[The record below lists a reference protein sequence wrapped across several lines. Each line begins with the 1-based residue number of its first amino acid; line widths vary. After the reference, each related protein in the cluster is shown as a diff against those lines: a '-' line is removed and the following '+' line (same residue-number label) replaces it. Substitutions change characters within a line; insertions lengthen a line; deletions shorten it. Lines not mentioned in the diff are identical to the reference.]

1 MKIEYCF
8 LSLETGKS
16 PMKVFSE
23 LLRKSEGGILQRVEE
38 THSGFVAAIRVQG
51 HPASGA
57 IYVFDAHCG
66 ALFLLDTDEVNRDF
80 TRNELDILVPKVV
93 ALLNAPDRPRTAHH
107 RRRHRTRKA
116 RTQVV
121 APNPVYRPAVV
132 AVAA

>member
-1 MKIEYCF
+1 
-8 LSLETGKS
+8 
-16 PMKVFSE
+16 
-23 LLRKSEGGILQRVEE
+23 
-38 THSGFVAAIRVQG
+38 
-51 HPASGA
+51 
-57 IYVFDAHCG
+57 
-66 ALFLLDTDEVNRDF
+66 
-80 TRNELDILVPKVV
+80 VPKVV

>member
-1 MKIEYCF
+1 
-8 LSLETGKS
+8 
-16 PMKVFSE
+16 
-23 LLRKSEGGILQRVEE
+23 
-38 THSGFVAAIRVQG
+38 
-51 HPASGA
+51 
-57 IYVFDAHCG
+57 
-66 ALFLLDTDEVNRDF
+66 LFLLDTDEVNRDF

-121 APNPVYRPAVV
+121 APNPVYRSAVV